1 MLLYLL
7 SKNEQNAVALW
18 HKTKSEYE
26 SKNPSLKES
35 LEAYV
40 SSSGKKNLEERMLV
54 AALIMESL
62 GHMKCFD
69 HECREPLALEKSD
82 MGKPYFKGTNLRL
95 SIAHNE
101 DFVAVAYAKFGE
113 IGIDIEREIDEEK
126 VQNLSKRFPQI
137 TSLKIEQSADN
148 SNEKIQA
155 FEMKNDGTFSPIN
168 ITTADNS
175 FTAKW
180 TAAEALMKCDGRGFS
195 ALSDIQKLQEKIDS
209 ISLIYLKDNKK
220 YCISITNE

>member
-69 HECREPLALEKSD
+69 HECREPLALIKD
-82 MGKPYFKGTNLRL
+82 GNGKPCFTGTNLRL

-101 DFVAVAYAKFGE
+101 DFVAVAYAKCGE
-113 IGIDIEREIDEEK
+113 IGIDIESKIDEEK
-126 VQNLSKRFPQI
+126 AQKLSKRFPQI
-137 TSLKIEQSADN
+137 ASLEIEQNKDESR
-148 SNEKIQA
+148 EKVIA
-155 FEMKNDGTFSPIN
+155 FEMSDKGIFTPLKLTS
-168 ITTADNS
+168 ADNS

-180 TAAEALMKCDGRGFS
+180 TATEAIMKWDGRGFS
-195 ALSDIQKLQEKIDS
+195 ALMEIPKLSKEISTSIQILEIKDKRIY
-209 ISLIYLKDNKK
+209 ISVAR
-220 YCISITNE
+220 